1 MMLTHIMHAMDQTH
15 IVRGDSHASHK
26 YNGEYKRYNIC
37 KRTTTMNESVLSKF
51 NATVVSF
58 VEDLKIIF
66 GENDRDILAME
77 AMCDMVKINAR
88 LILSA
93 FQTYIVGNPI
103 FVKNI
108 NEQNI
113 AYFLDHNFD
122 DVIDP
127 SVSSDY
133 SNKLVAKFKEA
144 TRKHKDDAKTMDS
157 IFNWF
162 KVMIY
167 FALVD
172 DNKDPVSY
180 IKKVCESVDTAN
192 DALSLQ

>member
-1 MMLTHIMHAMDQTH
+1 M
-15 IVRGDSHASHK
+15 S
-26 YNGEYKRYNIC
+26 
-37 KRTTTMNESVLSKF
+37 ESVLSKF

-58 VEDLKIIF
+58 VDDLKTIF
-66 GENDRDILAME
+66 GENDKDILAME

-93 FQTYIVGNPI
+93 FQTYIIGNPV
-103 FVKNI
+103 FVKHI

-122 DVIDP
+122 DVIDA
-127 SVSSDY
+127 SAKSDY

-144 TRKHKDDAKTMDS
+144 TRKHKDDTKTMDS

-167 FALVD
+167 YALLD
-172 DNKDPVSY
+172 DNKDPVAY
-180 IKKVCESVDTAN
+180 IQQVCASVGTTDGN
-192 DALSLQ
+192 DNTLSFQ

>member
-1 MMLTHIMHAMDQTH
+1 MSD
-15 IVRGDSHASHK
+15 
-26 YNGEYKRYNIC
+26 
-37 KRTTTMNESVLSKF
+37 SVLSKF

-58 VEDLKIIF
+58 VDDLKTIF
-66 GENDRDILAME
+66 GENDKDILAME

-88 LILSA
+88 LILTA
-93 FQTYIVGNPI
+93 FQTYIIGNPV
-103 FVKNI
+103 FVKHI

-113 AYFLDHNFD
+113 TYFLDHNFD

-127 SVSSDY
+127 SAKSDY

-144 TRKHKDDAKTMDS
+144 TRKHKDDTKTMDS

-167 FALVD
+167 YALLD
-172 DNKDPVSY
+172 DNKDPVAY
-180 IKKVCESVDTAN
+180 IQQVCASVGTTDGNDT
-192 DALSLQ
+192 LSFQ

>member
-1 MMLTHIMHAMDQTH
+1 M
-15 IVRGDSHASHK
+15 S
-26 YNGEYKRYNIC
+26 
-37 KRTTTMNESVLSKF
+37 ESVLSKF
-51 NATVVSF
+51 NTTVVSF

-88 LILSA
+88 LVLKA
-93 FQTYIVGNPI
+93 FQTYIVGNPV

-127 SVSSDY
+127 SVNSDY

-144 TRKHKDDAKTMDS
+144 TRKHKDDAKTMNS

-167 FALVD
+167 YALLD

-180 IKKVCESVDTAN
+180 IKNVCASV
-192 DALSLQ
+192 